1 MLVKFYIENNKDLS
15 DSEILGFII
24 KYVPYFIEE
33 KYKKSKKR
41 DSKILDFID
50 FNNINDQLIETFKTF
65 KFEEVFKEKMANFN
79 EQMVSKIIIIFISL
93 VLLLI

>member
-1 MLVKFYIENNKDLS
+1 M
-15 DSEILGFII
+15 
-24 KYVPYFIEE
+24 
-33 KYKKSKKR
+33 
-41 DSKILDFID
+41 DFID